1 MTRATK
7 INLLTIAAVAVG
19 LVLIAWKAPKAT
31 TQTLDEL
38 EESPRT
44 YQLAVCEPGKPC
56 KYGKPVGPVA
66 CEMDGRAEQLL
77 RTLPDGTRIECR
89 KVSR

>member
-1 MTRATK
+1 VSRATK
-7 INLLTIAAVAVG
+7 ISLIALAAVAVG
-19 LVLIAWKAPKAT
+19 LVLIAWKAPKAAT
-31 TQTLDEL
+31 PALDEP
-38 EESPRT
+38 EESPRSH
-44 YQLAVCEPGKPC
+44 QLAVCEPGKPC
-56 KYGKPVGPVA
+56 KYGKPVGPIA

>member
-7 INLLTIAAVAVG
+7 INLLAVAAVAAG
-19 LVLIAWKAPKAT
+19 LALIAWKAPRAAT
-31 TQTLDEL
+31 PALDEP

-44 YQLAVCEPGKPC
+44 HQLVVCEPSKPC
-56 KYGKPVGPVA
+56 KHGKPIGPIA

-89 KVSR
+89 KVPR